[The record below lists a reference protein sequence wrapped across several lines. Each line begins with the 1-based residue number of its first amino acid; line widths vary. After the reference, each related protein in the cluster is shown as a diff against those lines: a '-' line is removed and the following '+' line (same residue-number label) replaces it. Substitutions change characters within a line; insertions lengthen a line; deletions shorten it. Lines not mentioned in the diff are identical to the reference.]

1 MLTKT
6 ILASIR
12 AARVDSRNFGIMVP
26 AMQKASDPIQQL
38 FLDKIRDYKSKS
50 KYENCFNN
58 SQWQLVTLP
67 KIVSINSLIELWCV
81 FFFRRNDSFVDPTPA
96 IQAELQSELDRVAKV
111 CKQMK

>member
-38 FLDKIRDYKSKS
+38 FLDKLRDYKSKS
-50 KYENCFNN
+50 KYAIVAHN
-58 SQWQLVTLP
+58 LHLP
-67 KIVSINSLIELWCV
+67 NH
-81 FFFRRNDSFVDPTPA
+81 F
-96 IQAELQSELDRVAKV
+96 Q
-111 CKQMK
+111 